1 MSRSIAPNLSTI
13 HFGEYL
19 NTFVHELHASFDLGS
34 RVQIQLSLAD
44 LALAASDALP
54 LGLICNELVSN
65 AIKYAFPDDRC
76 GNISIAL
83 RYASRG
89 TGNDESQ
96 FCELQIADDG
106 VGLPQGAEMRDL
118 NIEASPQT
126 YARTGG
132 VLYLI
137 IIVVGLFEEAFVRNR
152 LIVSG
157 DATATATNSAP
168 TVFQGGAALRTVSL
182 HGDNPTSNSSLPDLN
197 ESAAGTYSREWRI
210 AASNLTRALGRP
222 IRDQV
227 FSTRDNQATTIQGIE
242 LMNGET
248 LTHWLNRGARRML
261 GELPAEPESLF
272 ARQIDVT
279 RERTPAPGQ
288 FDVDISNAS
297 KLFFIIQDA
306 SSTAPDKGLP
316 LWLNVELEGPS
327 GSVPLKSLKPVEG
340 SGVREGNGAVQVAAT
355 KDVEDRVFQYALGRD
370 PSPAERS
377 IVDAV
382 LQSPAHP
389 GVSSPDGLADLLW
402 AVLMKPEF
410 QLIH

>member
-1 MSRSIAPNLSTI
+1 MAHDSAQYLAQHSGETSFAEYNSSINEIHHRFKNNLQVILSLFSLQADRTTNPQVREMLTEMRNRVRAIAYLHEPRYSTDNLSTV

-182 HGDNPTSNSSLPDLN
+182 HGDNPTNNSSLPDLN

-210 AASNLTRALGRP
+210 AASNLTRGSRTADSRSGLLH
-222 IRDQV
+222 
-227 FSTRDNQATTIQGIE
+227 S
-242 LMNGET
+242 
-248 LTHWLNRGARRML
+248 
-261 GELPAEPESLF
+261 
-272 ARQIDVT
+272 RQ
-279 RERTPAPGQ
+279 
-288 FDVDISNAS
+288 
-297 KLFFIIQDA
+297 
-306 SSTAPDKGLP
+306 SSHYD
-316 LWLNVELEGPS
+316 S
-327 GSVPLKSLKPVEG
+327 
-340 SGVREGNGAVQVAAT
+340 R
-355 KDVEDRVFQYALGRD
+355 DRVN
-370 PSPAERS
+370 E
-377 IVDAV
+377 
-382 LQSPAHP
+382 
-389 GVSSPDGLADLLW
+389 W
-402 AVLMKPEF
+402 
-410 QLIH
+410 